1 MQLAGRELF
10 LECLIDTL
18 LPLNAIFANKFCADD
33 QRFEMLSIAIQGE
46 MFAIH
51 ASEYELFD
59 LVGVHWCQA
68 LSFQPR
74 FNRLSVSKDT
84 ARKQDMTTAR
94 LVSGATSE
102 TPKKP

>member
-1 MQLAGRELF
+1 MQFAGRELF
-10 LECLIDTL
+10 LERLIDTL

>member
-1 MQLAGRELF
+1 MQLTRCKLF
-10 LECLIDTL
+10 LEGLVHPL
-18 LPLNAIFANKFCADD
+18 LALDAILSDKFSADD

-46 MFAIH
+46 MFAGH
-51 ASEYELFD
+51 AGEYEFFD
-59 LVGVHWCQA
+59 LIGVHIGQA

-74 FNRLSVSKDT
+74 FNRFSVNSDT
-84 ARKQDMTTAR
+84 ARKQAKTTAK